1 MSATSLM
8 ATTTGRDGSSDD
20 PLGAYRG
27 VRVELDEL
35 NPSSSTSSRATTG
48 HGGGSTNRQPQ
59 PTPQQQ
65 YYHSTRDHD
74 DGDEMMNTTTQEDEL
89 NQWNQNDSTSGRN
102 HSSSSSRHSLF
113 GRLSNWWS
121 SRSNNNSLSTNTHQ
135 AQSPQLH
142 EENNNHEQRPQQ
154 LLQDENFQTDD
165 LLNPDSLNAISR
177 RRTMRIIV
185 LIGLVTAII
194 LAHAI
199 IMFVVMIASKQ
210 STTQDGGEN
219 SNSGENSGETSDTRR
234 VFMYFLTV
242 PNAIILSCLL
252 CCCGCLCAKRMFTLY
267 LNYSS
272 SSFARR
278 MKAYLLRHG
287 LLQYEGSNDEDFW
300 DPEEISQRNQ
310 RLLQMLQQRGI
321 DISSLRLMMIDR
333 DFNEQDYETLLQLE
347 QYNQQPAGLSESALA
362 QLPVFKIP
370 QLDSS
375 HPPLVEKSDEDSHL
389 YGHDDEILLRN
400 PASSSPNTATTTT
413 PNNSSATPTQ
423 NSGHTLDS
431 SIPECSETLARE
443 LLDETCCICLSK
455 YEQGEVVCTLPT
467 CLHRYHRDCVHQ
479 ALRMRNQCPI
489 CKTAI

>member
-1 MSATSLM
+1 MSSTAAPMMTN
-8 ATTTGRDGSSDD
+8 D

-27 VRVELDEL
+27 VRVDLTELQHQHV
-35 NPSSSTSSRATTG
+35 PSSSSSTTNG
-48 HGGGSTNRQPQ
+48 NSNTRQQ
-59 PTPQQQ
+59 HQQQ
-65 YYHSTRDHD
+65 YYPNQD
-74 DGDEMMNTTTQEDEL
+74 DDEMIMNTTTQEDEL
-89 NQWNQNDSTSGRN
+89 NQSWNHQSSDGNGRRN
-102 HSSSSSRHSLF
+102 LF

-121 SRSNNNSLSTNTHQ
+121 SRTNNNSSLLSTNTHQ
-135 AQSPQLH
+135 AQSPQH
-142 EENNNHEQRPQQ
+142 QAATHDETSNEQRPQQ
-154 LLQDENFQTDD
+154 DPFQVDELLT
-165 LLNPDSLNAISR
+165 PDNYNAISR
-177 RRTMRIIV
+177 RRTIRIVI

-194 LAHAI
+194 AAHAI

-210 STTQDGGEN
+210 STTNDGTGGDNSNNGGET
-219 SNSGENSGETSDTRR
+219 GGETSDTRR
-234 VFMYFLTV
+234 VFMYFLTI

-252 CCCGCLCAKRMFTLY
+252 CCCGCICAKRLFTLY

-278 MKAYLLRHG
+278 MKTYLLRHG
-287 LLQYEGSNDEDFW
+287 LLQYEGSNDEEYW
-300 DPEEISQRNQ
+300 DPEEISQRHQ

-370 QLDSS
+370 QLE
-375 HPPLVEKSDEDSHL
+375 PPLVEKSNDDSHL
-389 YGHDDEILLRN
+389 YDHQDSDEILLRN
-400 PASSSPNTATTTT
+400 PAGSSSTSSN
-413 PNNSSATPTQ
+413 NNSSSSIVNTQ
-423 NSGHTLDS
+423 HGHQHHTSDS
-431 SIPECSETLARE
+431 SIPECSQTLARE

-455 YEQGEVVCTLPT
+455 YECGEVVCTLPT
-467 CLHRYHRDCVHQ
+467 CLHRYHKDCIHQ